1 MIWNSNTIYALGL
14 YRMVGQLIGI
24 WPLKYNSIWSKL
36 RVTIF
41 VASQIWLCF
50 DIIEQFLVK
59 GNCGTMAEVVDMMS
73 WIAVGFSTSVKMISL
88 TIYQENME
96 KILTT
101 AVVDWSKTIDE
112 KSRSIML
119 RYATIGR
126 IGAIMQMVSAYSVT
140 FLQITRCFPAIIV
153 TLNHHTNSSVPSCVP
168 LWPICWAPKTKLDF
182 TFNFINQVFISVI
195 IVICYAGCEGFFF
208 GTAMHLTGQFEELHR
223 NPKYLEAAE
232 NSVQQTRQLVKFIKR
247 HKHLLT
253 LANNFEEAYNIIILV
268 HVGVDIVIPCVSGI
282 LLLISIKTA
291 DYVTVG
297 AMIVRIFLAYLQLF
311 VYSYVGEQLSSQ
323 ASKLQ
328 TAIYNSPWY
337 NMSTDV
343 VKDMLF
349 VIMKCN
355 YPFNLT
361 AGKIYDMNISN
372 FTGIVKT
379 ISSYFSVIRLMLM
392 DDN

>member
-1 MIWNSNTIYALGL
+1 M
-14 YRMVGQLIGI
+14 
-24 WPLKYNSIWSKL
+24 
-36 RVTIF
+36 
-41 VASQIWLCF
+41 WLCI

-73 WIAVGFSTSVKMISL
+73 WIAVGFSTSVKVISL

-101 AVVDWSKTIDE
+101 AVIDWSKTIDQ

-119 RYATIGR
+119 RYAAIGR
-126 IGAIMQMVSAYSVT
+126 IGAIMQMVSAYSVA
-140 FLQITRCFPAIIV
+140 FLQITRCLPAIIV
-153 TLNHHTNSSVPSCVP
+153 TLNHQSNSSVPSCVP

-182 TFNFINQVFISVI
+182 TFNFINQVIISVI
-195 IVICYAGCEGFFF
+195 VVICYAGCEGFFF

-232 NSVQQTRQLVKFIKR
+232 NSVQQTRKLVKFIKR

-268 HVGVDIVIPCVSGI
+268 HVGVDIIIPCVSGNFYSFRTIFDNDTHKSISLLIYIIGI
-282 LLLISIKTA
+282 LLLISIKNA

-328 TAIYNSPWY
+328 AAIYNSPWY
-337 NMSTDV
+337 NMSSDV
-343 VKDMLF
+343 VKDMIF

-379 ISSYFSVIRLMLM
+379 ISSYFSVIRLMLV
-392 DDN
+392 DND